1 MNTDDKLVAAAK
13 RAARNLSRRD
23 GVSYQR
29 CLDLVAQQAGRP
41 TWSAFLNQP
50 VPVDADAVEAAA
62 EPDFGAIPPADH
74 ALAIVRHGRRI
85 EATAFLAHPRN
96 WDDPSPML
104 TYTLTDGSAWP
115 IDARGLSIESVAMAC
130 LPNAPLQRPH
140 FGNGYYFHVDD
151 MPVIGDALMRS
162 VVHKNWN
169 IGLEL
174 VGVSATIDGS
184 APVRVDLPVAPPAE
198 NTVADTASPATSW
211 KPSLAQRTRRRA
223 GLLLRGAD
231 ALSVDTMIERGLL
244 SRSEGPVVL
253 TDPRGRHLR
262 LRPGHNMCAFSPP
275 GTGRIAGVCIPAL
288 VSDDRSSLVVHDDG
302 QLVIYTSGW
311 RAGLGPVAVIRIDE
325 ATNDTLNPFGAEWL
339 PEPRHRLRYADS
351 IATAITPSD
360 PRIARLIADKAYQL
374 ISRDGETTLRKI
386 HDELAATRDH
396 PLTARALM
404 ELSPLVDMHG
414 DAVTSRSSFTPD
426 MLRYGERPMTVYV
439 IRNPRIS
446 TGTRDRLAAII
457 QTAIWNAAIR
467 GKPGEEAS
475 SRPRPLT
482 TMIQDFHRM
491 PRIPVM
497 PEILEM
503 ARGFG
508 LGSIITGNTVSTVAE
523 RYPDKPWVLQSMGH
537 LNVLTTQSD
546 ADEHALIDQYGQI
559 EWDEASTLGQ
569 GRCIALTGG
578 GIPPARL
585 RMPYFFEHQKLLQR
599 TWNPR
604 LHLGPKPVE

>member
-41 TWSAFLNQP
+41 TWSAFLDQP

-96 WDDPSPML
+96 WDDPSPTL
-104 TYTLTDGSAWP
+104 TYTLADGARWP
-115 IDARGLSIESVAMAC
+115 IDARGLSIEGVAAAC

-140 FGNGYYFHVDD
+140 FDNGYYFHAED
-151 MPVIGDALMRS
+151 MPVIGNALMRS

-184 APVRVDLPVAPPAE
+184 VPAKVELPVAPPAE
-198 NTVADTASPATSW
+198 NTVTRPDFPATSW
-211 KPSLAQRTRRRA
+211 KPSFTQRTRRRA

-231 ALSVDTMIERGLL
+231 AIAVDTMIERRLL
-244 SRSEGPVVL
+244 SRSRGPVLL
-253 TDPRGRHLR
+253 TDTRGRLLR
-262 LRPGHNMCAFSPP
+262 LMPGHNMCAFSPP
-275 GTGRIAGVCIPAL
+275 GTGRLAGICIPAL
-288 VSDDRSSLVVHDDG
+288 VSDDDGSYVVHDDG
-302 QLVIYTSGW
+302 QLLTYTSGW

-325 ATNDTLNPFGAEWL
+325 ATTDTLNPFGAEWL
-339 PEPRHRLRYADS
+339 PGPQHRLRYADA
-351 IATAITPSD
+351 IATAIVPSD
-360 PRIARLIADKAYQL
+360 PRIARLIADKAHQL
-374 ISRDGETTLRKI
+374 VSRDGETTLRMI

-396 PLTARALM
+396 PLTADALM

-414 DAVTSRSSFTPD
+414 NAVTSCSSFTPD
-426 MLRYGERPMTVYV
+426 MLRHGGQPMTVYV

-446 TGTRDRLAAII
+446 TGTRDRLAVVI
-457 QTAIWNAAIR
+457 QTAIWHAAIR
-467 GKPGEEAS
+467 GEQTREAAS
-475 SRPRPLT
+475 GPRHLT
-482 TMIQDFHRM
+482 TMFQDFHRM

-503 ARGFG
+503 ARSFG
-508 LGSIITGNTVSTVAE
+508 LGSIVTGNTVSTVAE
-523 RYPDKPWVLQSMGH
+523 RYPDKPWMLQAMAH

-546 ADEHALIDQYGQI
+546 AGEHAIIDHHGQVD
-559 EWDEASTLGQ
+559 WHEASMLEQ

-585 RMPYFFEHQKLLQR
+585 RMPFFFEHQKLLR
-599 TWNPR
+599 R
-604 LHLGPKPVE
+604 V